1 MSEKLI
7 SLNEIDGSG
16 AGEAT
21 GVDARAAA
29 APAPGWLPAWDG
41 ARYAANTGHHRVY
54 DQLYL
59 DTLPVRAADVV
70 LDLGCGSGD
79 FTAIVAALVPDG
91 EVVGVDPQPSL
102 LDEARRRA
110 APNQRFVQGA
120 VQQLGAL
127 FPMAGSFDVVM
138 TRAVLQWVPLADH
151 AGVLADAF
159 RLLRPG
165 GWYRAEFG
173 GAGNIPVILRLLD
186 DVAAGL
192 GGPQCPW
199 TFADVGPYLELVEQA
214 GFDLDGGFLRLT
226 PQRRHFDRES
236 LMGWFHSQAVQAYTT
251 TMDAEAG
258 AAFVRGVES
267 RFDELARWDG
277 TFDQTF
283 VRMDLLAR
291 RPA

>member
-1 MSEKLI
+1 M
-7 SLNEIDGSG
+7 
-16 AGEAT
+16 
-21 GVDARAAA
+21 VDAGAAA
-29 APAPGWLPAWDG
+29 VPAPAWLPAWDG

-59 DTLPVRAADVV
+59 DTLPLRAADVV

-91 EVVGVDPQPSL
+91 EVVGVDPQPTL

-127 FPMAGSFDVVM
+127 FPVAGSFDVVM
-138 TRAVLQWVPLADH
+138 TRAVLQWVPSADH
-151 AGVLADAF
+151 PGVLAEAF

-186 DVAAGL
+186 DVAARL

-226 PQRRHFDRES
+226 PQRRHFDRET

-251 TMDAEAG
+251 TMDAGAG

>member
-1 MSEKLI
+1 MSEKTI
-7 SLNEIDGSG
+7 SLNETTR
-16 AGEAT
+16 AGVVVTPAVEA
-21 GVDARAAA
+21 GAA

-59 DTLPVRAADVV
+59 DTLPMRATDVV

-138 TRAVLQWVPLADH
+138 TRAVLQWVPLAH
-151 AGVLADAF
+151 HPGVLADAF

-186 DVAAGL
+186 DVAGGL

-226 PQRRHFDRES
+226 PQRRHFDRAT

-251 TMDAEAG
+251 TMAAEAG
-258 AAFVRGVES
+258 PAFVRAVES